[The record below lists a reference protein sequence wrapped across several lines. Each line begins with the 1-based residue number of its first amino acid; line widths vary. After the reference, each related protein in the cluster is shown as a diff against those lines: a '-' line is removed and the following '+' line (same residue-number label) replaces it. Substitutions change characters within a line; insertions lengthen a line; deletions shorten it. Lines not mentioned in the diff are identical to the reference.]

1 MNFRE
6 TIPADFEFMSHHS
19 INKDVDR
26 KILDCVDYV
35 FTLEDDVPLAIGGF
49 RMINTT
55 TAWCWIDLSDEAG
68 KHLVKVY
75 RVIKEWIDEF
85 AESHKIKRLQ
95 AFVRTDFEEAE
106 RLVKHLG
113 FKKESIMEN
122 FFGEENAYLYVRL
135 T

>member
-19 INKDVDR
+19 INKGVDR
-26 KILDCVDYV
+26 KILDCIDYV
-35 FTLEDDVPLAIGGF
+35 FTLEDNVPLAIGGF

-113 FKKESIMEN
+113 FEKESIMEN
-122 FFGEENAYLYVRL
+122 FFGSKDAYMYVRL